1 MKFMIKVACIVG
13 LVLLLGGFIMVF
25 SKEEKQESK
34 DEVKDN
40 QTDLSS
46 EASDPDEIPAVTQ
59 NKLEKSVFQ
68 IATDKV
74 NEIIIS
80 NDVEKIKLLPN
91 SPYSEEEVRT
101 NLSGWFMHGPYKN
114 VYSVKFNKMS
124 DMLYGLE
131 DIKPEKIIDEHEGN
145 LDEFGLANV
154 DFKITIGS
162 GDREETILIGAPA
175 NNESRYAKLETHDRI
190 FTINNVALEPY
201 SYQAFD
207 IVEKFVKIVAIDVLK
222 QLTIQYLDQEL
233 VITVEHEVGL
243 KSGFNVE
250 INGNQIEENK
260 FRKLYKTIAG
270 LSVEEAI
277 EDAKYDIPVATMI
290 YTILDSHTGEKD
302 VKVELI
308 PHNDKS
314 FAVFIDN
321 KADFLIDKK
330 KFIEMIEEINNQ
342 N

>member
-13 LVLLLGGFIMVF
+13 LVLLVGGFVMVF
-25 SKEEKQESK
+25 SKEGKQDLK

-40 QTDLSS
+40 QTDLST
-46 EASDPDEIPAVTQ
+46 EAPDLDKLPAVTQ
-59 NKLEKSVFQ
+59 NSQEKSVFQ

-80 NDVEKIKLLPN
+80 TGVEKIKLLPN

-131 DIKPEKIIDEHEGN
+131 DIKPEKMIDEHDGN
-145 LDEFGLANV
+145 LDELGLTNV
-154 DFKITIGS
+154 DFKITIRS
-162 GDREETILIGAPA
+162 GDSEETILIGAPA
-175 NNESRYAKLETHDRI
+175 NSESRYAKLETDDRI
-190 FTINNVALEPY
+190 FTINSAALEPY

-222 QLTIQYLDQEL
+222 QLTIQYLDQVL
-233 VITVEHEVGL
+233 VITVEHQADVE
-243 KSGFNVE
+243 SGFSVE
-250 INGNQIEENK
+250 INGNKVEGNK
-260 FRKLYKTIAG
+260 FRQLYKTIAG
-270 LSVEEAI
+270 LSVVEAI
-277 EDAKYDIPVATMI
+277 EDAKYDTPTATMI
-290 YTILDSHTGEKD
+290 YTILDSQTGEKD
-302 VKVELI
+302 VKVEFV

-321 KADFLIDKK
+321 KADFLIEKE
-330 KFIEMIEEINNQ
+330 KFFEMIDEIHSEY
-342 N
+342 